1 MRLRPIL
8 SHLLAIFIICA
19 GLPPANPV
27 ASAAPVDVLPSR
39 SAGAGATSAKVAAPT
54 FKLRSNMRIAAPPQ
68 LAEFP
73 GACTPRESSG
83 DAPDATN
90 QVWLP
95 LVLNSS
101 AAAVAAS
108 SAESVQA
115 APAQPQIP
123 LDPSLIATPLDE
135 ETSFAESVAFLYSG
149 TNAVQTGVQTG
160 AIDPAQAAV
169 LRGAVLSQ
177 DGQPLSGVK
186 IQIFGHTKYGQ
197 TLSRADGKFDMVVN
211 AAQVTVCF
219 ELPGHL
225 PTQRMVQAAWQDFTT
240 LEDVVLLPM
249 DDVVSTID
257 LTDSS
262 AMQVAQNRPTSDG
275 DGARQSTLLFE
286 AGTGAQMVMADG
298 STQPLSTLNVRATEY
313 TVGENGPQAMPGE
326 LPPASGYTYAVDF
339 TVDEALTAG
348 AVDVQFDK
356 PIINYVENFLDF
368 PVGTPVPTG
377 YYDRG
382 RGAWAPSRNGRVI
395 AILAINE
402 GVAALDVDGSGQAA
416 SAEQLAE
423 LGIDAAEQRT
433 IAELYSAGQSLW
445 RVPIPHFTPWDHN
458 WPYGPPPDAG
468 PPPPPAPPGPSP
480 DDPNCERG
488 GSIIECETREL
499 GEQVDILGTPFSLNY
514 RSGRTLGYKSG
525 VLDIPLTLDTVPAS
539 VSRIESEISVA
550 GRQFNAS
557 HGVQPNQMMR
567 FEWDGQDAYGRQLS
581 GSHPIRIRL
590 GYVYPA
596 TYRAPG
602 AEFNIAFGNFGDAV
616 FAANRARQEITIWR
630 EVTMRI
636 NAPFDGRK
644 LNLGGWTLNAHHY
657 LDVTNGTLLRGDGG
671 ENLSPQPTIN
681 TILGNGSGCVL
692 YDADTNPTGCGYNG
706 PMDQI
711 VPGGI
716 IEIALGPDGNI
727 YFADV
732 ANSLIA
738 RVERSGL
745 VSVIAGGRRCL
756 ANETPNC
763 GRGGPAIDAGFTN
776 IWDMDIGPD
785 GSIYVVDYGSLRRIG
800 PDGRI
805 TTVMERRLPGESDID
820 DWGNGGP
827 ALEARIQ
834 PFMAAVGPDG
844 SVYVTASVSKDFNGT
859 RQLLP
864 SIFRIDSA
872 GTISRIGGLQSP
884 HIAIEVPDGTPIAEA
899 NLSPFTIA
907 VSPAGDLHILHAV
920 GQVLYRLDS
929 AGILHQVAGFS
940 FGGCI
945 ELCNVEG
952 QPATK
957 LSLARVLDLKFGPDG
972 SIYLLNLARLYRIW
986 PNGTFTIVA
995 GTGISGFSG
1004 DGGPPR
1010 EAQFIAHGLAI
1021 LPDGSIML
1029 ADGGNGRL
1037 RHITSLFNRAAF
1049 VPNPARA
1056 AAEAE
1061 LFFQSRDGREIYV
1074 FDVAGRHLR
1083 THNART
1089 GAATLSF
1096 GYDNAQRLSTIT
1108 DYDGNVTTVERDGS
1122 GAPTAIVGPFG
1133 QRTQLALNGDGYL
1146 STITNPAGG
1155 AHRMTYHNS
1164 DGLLAT
1170 FTDANGNRSEL
1181 SYTDLGYLR
1190 KDDFANDGS
1199 WELDQIVSAAGYSVT
1214 LTSALGRTTTF
1225 AVNNQSVGGTRVAT
1239 FPNGAST
1246 QVQKGADGAY
1256 VTTYADG
1263 AVMTSRF
1270 NTDPRADR
1278 SAPILSEV
1286 TVRLPAGQ
1294 QTRTTIDQDLLVGNI
1309 FEPLSPVNGLTTTT
1323 TINDATFT
1331 SIYNGTTRI
1340 QRDVSAAGRQSNTHF
1355 DAIGRIIEQG
1365 GFGLA
1370 PVTYQRNAQGL
1381 LTSLTIGAGGNAR
1394 VYTLEYD
1401 ARGELRVLINPL
1413 NQRNEVVVN
1422 DAGDLTSHTRP
1433 DGAVTT
1439 FAHDANGNMTSIT
1452 PPGQPAHTFTY
1463 NAANQLASHTPP
1475 DVGSGSTTTS
1485 YSYNADGQL
1494 TTLTR
1499 PDGAVVNVRYDG
1511 AGRPERVEL
1520 GRGTLQY
1527 GYNETTGQLNSITAA
1542 DGGVL
1547 TYKHNGPL
1555 LAESQWAGT
1564 VAGAVQRGYD
1574 TFRRVNRLTVNG
1586 VPITYAHDADGMI
1599 TQAGA
1604 LALTYDAD
1612 GLPSGSTLSNLAT
1625 STALNEFGELVS
1637 SSASHSGTA
1646 LYNVTYT
1653 RDSLGRIVRKVE
1665 TVGGASAAYDYAY
1678 SAIGR
1683 LREVKRDGTVI
1694 ATYTYD
1700 ANGNRQSGPTG
1711 VYDAQDRMVSYGGAT
1726 YSYNAAGDL
1735 MSKSENGQS
1744 TTYVYDEVG
1753 NLTSVALPDG
1763 RAIAYVIDGNNR
1775 RIGKLVDG
1783 VLVQGFL
1790 YQDQLRVVAELD
1802 DSNNVI
1808 SRFVYADSSNVP
1820 AYMVRG
1826 GVTYRLISD
1835 HLGSVRLV
1843 VNADTG
1849 EIVQRLDY
1857 DAFGVMLADS
1867 NPGFQPFGFAGGLY
1881 DADTGL
1887 TRFGQRDYDAHT
1899 GRWTTKDPLG
1909 FAGGDT
1915 NLYLYVGGDPV
1926 NLKDQGGNFFFTA
1939 IVLSAILLA
1948 SIMALPLA
1956 MKVLKKWQEKRNQQP
1971 LDEFVGPPL
1980 PPQVCQQAP
1989 PPEPLPEPAPAPAP
2003 APDPEPDPLPEELPP
2018 AAPEPEPPVIDD
2030 RPDYMWAN
2038 SEAPPPCPSP
2048 LIQPPVRGRL
2058 CK

>member
-1 MRLRPIL
+1 MLLRHIL
-8 SHLLAIFIICA
+8 THILAIAIICA
-19 GLPPANPV
+19 SLPPAVPAAYAAHVNP
-27 ASAAPVDVLPSR
+27 ASPSSPAAVKPQF
-39 SAGAGATSAKVAAPT
+39 A
-54 FKLRSNMRIAAPPQ
+54 LRSNMRIAAPPQ

-73 GACTPRESSG
+73 GACTPRETG
-83 DAPDATN
+83 VATPDTTN

-101 AAAVAAS
+101 AAVATTYAADA
-108 SAESVQA
+108 AEVDQPTLIQL
-115 APAQPQIP
+115 PAIP
-123 LDPSLIATPLDE
+123 LDPRLLATPLDE
-135 ETSFAESVAFLYSG
+135 GTSFAESIAFLYSG
-149 TNAVQTGVQTG
+149 PNAVQTGVAAG
-160 AIDPAQAAV
+160 AIDPGQAAV
-169 LRGAVLSQ
+169 LRGTVRAQ
-177 DGQPLSGVK
+177 DGQPLPGVK
-186 IQIFGHTKYGQ
+186 IQIFGHTDYGQ
-197 TLSRADGKFDMVVN
+197 TISRADGAYDMVVN

-219 ELPGHL
+219 EVPGHL
-225 PTQRMVQAAWQDFTT
+225 PTQRMVNAAWHDFTT
-240 LEDVVLLPM
+240 LADVVLLPM

-257 LTDSS
+257 LANSS
-262 AMQVAQNRPTSDG
+262 AIQVAQNRPTSDADG
-275 DGARQSTLLFE
+275 DRQSTLLFE

-298 STQPLSTLNVRATEY
+298 STKPLSTLNVRATEY
-313 TVGENGPQAMPGE
+313 TVGANGPQAMPGE
-326 LPPASGYTYAVDF
+326 LPLASGYTYAVDF

-368 PVGTPVPTG
+368 PVGTAVPTG

-382 RGAWAPSRNGRVI
+382 RGAWTPSQNGRVI
-395 AILAINE
+395 RVLSVN
-402 GVAALDVDGSGQAA
+402 GGAALLDVDGSGQAA
-416 SAEQLAE
+416 SADKLAE

-480 DDPNCERG
+480 DEPNCERG

-499 GEQVDILGTPFSLNY
+499 GEQVDIAGTPFSLNY
-514 RSGRTLGYKSG
+514 RSGRTLGYQSA
-525 VLDIPLTLDTVPAS
+525 VLDIPLTLDAAPPS
-539 VSRIESEISVA
+539 VSRIETEISVA
-550 GRQFNAS
+550 GRQFKET
-557 HGVQPNQMMR
+557 HGVQPNQFMR
-567 FEWDGQDAYGRQLS
+567 FQWDGRDAYDRPLS
-581 GSHPIRIRL
+581 GSQPIRIRV

-596 TYRAPG
+596 TYRQPG
-602 AEFNIAFGNFGDAV
+602 SDFNNAFGNFGDAV

-630 EVTMRI
+630 EVTTRI
-636 NAPFDGRK
+636 NAPFDGRQ
-644 LNLGGWTLNAHHY
+644 LNLGGWMLNAHHY
-657 LDVTNGTLLRGDGG
+657 LDITNGSLLRGDGG

-681 TILGNGSGCVL
+681 TVLGNGSGCVL

-706 PMDQI
+706 PMDQ
-711 VPGGI
+711 VTLGGI
-716 IEIALGPDGNI
+716 TEIALGPDGNI

-732 ANSLIA
+732 SNALIA

-756 ANETPNC
+756 AYETPNC
-763 GRGGPAIDAGFTN
+763 GRGGPAIEAGFTN

-785 GSIYVVDYGSLRRIG
+785 GSIYIVDYGSLRRIG

-805 TTVMERRLPGESDID
+805 TTVMERRLPGEANID

-827 ALEARIQ
+827 ALAAQLQ
-834 PFMAAVGPDG
+834 PNTAAVGPDG
-844 SVYVTASVSKDFNGT
+844 SVYVLASVGKDFNGT

-864 SIFRIDSA
+864 SIFRIDGA
-872 GTISRIGGLQSP
+872 GNMSRIGGLQTP
-884 HIAIEVPDGTPIAEA
+884 HAAIEVPDGTPIAEA
-899 NLSPFTIA
+899 NLSPTNIM
-907 VSPAGDLHILHAV
+907 VSPTGELYILHAI
-920 GQVLYRLDS
+920 GSVLYRLDS
-929 AGILHQVAGFS
+929 AGILHQVAGYS
-940 FGGCI
+940 FTGCI

-957 LSLARVLDLKFGPDG
+957 LRLTRLVDMKFGPDG
-972 SIYLLNLARLYRIW
+972 SIYLLNLARLYRIL

-995 GTGISGFSG
+995 GTGFSGFGG

-1010 EAQFIAHGLAI
+1010 EAQFIAHSVAI
-1021 LPDGSIML
+1021 LPDGSLML

-1037 RHITSLFNRAAF
+1037 RQITSLFNRTSF

-1074 FDVAGRHLR
+1074 FDLTGRHLR

-1089 GAATLSF
+1089 GAVTLTF
-1096 GYDNAQRLSTIT
+1096 GYDNAQRLIT
-1108 DYDGNVTTVERDGS
+1108 LTNYDGKVTTIERDGS

-1146 STITNPAGG
+1146 AAITNPAG
-1155 AHRMTYHNS
+1155 ATHRMTYHNS

-1170 FTDANGNRSEL
+1170 FTDPNGNRSQL

-1190 KDDFANDGS
+1190 TDEFATGGS
-1199 WELDQIVSAAGYSVT
+1199 WQLDQLVSAAGYSVT

-1225 AVNNQSVGGTRVAT
+1225 AVNNQSGGGTRTAT
-1239 FPNGAST
+1239 FPNGASN
-1246 QVQKGADGAY
+1246 QVQKRPDGTY
-1256 VTTYADG
+1256 ETTYADG
-1263 AVMTSRF
+1263 TVMTSRF
-1270 NTDPRADR
+1270 DTDPRADR
-1278 SAPILSEV
+1278 SAPMLREV
-1286 TVRLPAGQ
+1286 TVRLPTGQ
-1294 QTRTTIDQDLLVGNI
+1294 QTRTTVDREQLVDNI
-1309 FEPLSPVNGLTTTT
+1309 FEPLSPVNWLTTTT

-1331 SIYNGTTRI
+1331 SSYSGATQT
-1340 QRDVSAAGRQSNTHF
+1340 QRDVSAAGRQASTRF
-1355 DAIGRIIEQG
+1355 DAIGRVIEQG

-1370 PVTYQRNAQGL
+1370 PVAYQRNGQGQ
-1381 LTSLTIGAGGNAR
+1381 LTSMTIGVGADAR
-1394 VYTLEYD
+1394 VYTIEYD
-1401 ARGELRVLINPL
+1401 GQGELKALINPL
-1413 NQRNEVVVN
+1413 NQRNEIVVN
-1422 DAGDLTSHTRP
+1422 SAGQIASHTRP
-1433 DGAVTT
+1433 DGAVSA
-1439 FAHDANGNMTSIT
+1439 FVYDANGNMTSLT

-1463 NAANQLASHTPP
+1463 NGANQLTAYSAP
-1475 DVGSGSTTTS
+1475 DVGSGSSTTS

-1499 PDGAVVNVRYDG
+1499 PDGAVVTVRYDA
-1511 AGRPERVEL
+1511 AGRPQSVAL
-1520 GRGTLQY
+1520 GRGALQY
-1527 GYNETTGQLNSITAA
+1527 GYDATTGQLNSITAP
-1542 DGGVL
+1542 DGGTL
-1547 TYKHNGPL
+1547 TYKHSGPL
-1555 LAESQWAGT
+1555 LTESQWTGAVAGT
-1564 VAGAVQRGYD
+1564 VQRAYD
-1574 TFRRVNRLTVNG
+1574 NFRRVNRLTVNG
-1586 VPITYAHDADGMI
+1586 VPIAYTHDADGMV

-1604 LALTYDAD
+1604 LALMYDAN
-1612 GLPSGSTLSNLAT
+1612 GLPSGSTLNHMVT
-1625 STALNEFGELVS
+1625 STAFNPFGELS
-1637 SSASHSGTA
+1637 NGRATYGGNA
-1646 LYNVTYT
+1646 LYEATYT
-1653 RDSLGRIVRKVE
+1653 RDHLGRITHKVE
-1665 TVGGASAAYDYAY
+1665 TIGGVSTVYDYAY
-1678 SAIGR
+1678 SNIGR
-1683 LREVKRDGTVI
+1683 LREVQQNGAVI
-1694 ATYTYD
+1694 AAYSYD
-1700 ANGNRQSGPTG
+1700 ANGNRLSGPGGATG
-1711 VYDAQDRMVSYGGAT
+1711 TYDAQDRLLRYGAAT

-1735 MSKSENGQS
+1735 TSKNVNGQS

-1753 NLTSVALPDG
+1753 NLTSVTLSDG
-1763 RAIAYVIDGNNR
+1763 RVISYVIDGNNR
-1775 RIGKLVDG
+1775 RIGKSIDG
-1783 VLVQGFL
+1783 APVQGFL
-1790 YQDQLRVVAELD
+1790 YQDQLRIVAELD
-1802 DSNNVI
+1802 GSNNVV

-1826 GVTYRLISD
+1826 GVTYGLISD

-1849 EIVQRLDY
+1849 AVVQRLDY
-1857 DAFGVMLADS
+1857 DAFGVVLTDT

-1881 DADTGL
+1881 DADSGL
-1887 TRFGQRDYDAHT
+1887 TRFGRRDYDAET

-1956 MKVLKKWQEKRNQQP
+1956 MKVLKKWQERRNQQP
-1971 LDEFVGPPL
+1971 ADEFVGPPL

-1989 PPEPLPEPAPAPAP
+1989 PPEPLPAPAPAPAP
-2003 APDPEPDPLPEELPP
+2003 APEPEPDPLPEEAPP

-2048 LIQPPVRGRL
+2048 LIQPPLRGKL